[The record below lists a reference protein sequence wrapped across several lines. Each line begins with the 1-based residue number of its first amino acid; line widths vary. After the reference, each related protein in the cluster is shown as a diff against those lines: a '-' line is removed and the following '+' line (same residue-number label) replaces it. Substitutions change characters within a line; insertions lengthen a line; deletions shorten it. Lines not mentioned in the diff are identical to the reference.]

1 MVETTKLL
9 IKPQPQPL
17 KQKIIQTNDKSK
29 DKVACLTLSLN
40 NHNMFNGNP
49 TLKSRIESL
58 LKEESPLNKE
68 ESLLNKEKSLLN
80 KEESLLNL

>member
-29 DKVACLTLSLN
+29 DKVDYLTLSLN

-49 TLKSRIESL
+49 RES
-58 LKEESPLNKE
+58 
-68 ESLLNKEKSLLN
+68 
-80 KEESLLNL
+80 